1 MAEMMVAV
9 VTIWLEVVAK
19 MAVSGSVQIVTM
31 VVAKLVVLALV
42 EAVWLVKR

>member
-1 MAEMMVAV
+1 MMVAV
-9 VTIWLEVVAK
+9 VTIRLEVVAK
-19 MAVSGSVQIVTM
+19 MAVSGSVQVVTM